1 MPQREANVSTGWQ
14 HLTAK
19 PGQAGQSRYVTSAV
33 CKERLHPKHGSILE
47 TYSGAISVLQCS
59 TEACSLHAAPTST
72 LSSAERRIRRL
83 RSMRLLIEAG
93 KLLLYA
99 PVNASDAQAVIRPDV
114 VPLPGE
120 VQAYQ
125 DAYRKHYFV
134 SDSQYIYSQFF
145 EKKRNGFFIEVG
157 GLDGT
162 ADGSNSFF
170 FERYM
175 QWRGLLVEASP
186 MNFAKLVTRRPF
198 SYRLEGALGS
208 KYGTVRFSGHGC
220 CGKTVQGAGDY
231 EVQMVPIGALLRTM
245 GITHIDFWSLDVS
258 CEKTEALAELDC
270 HLPSGDSLC
279 CLHRS
284 SLRFLILISPSQVEG
299 GELTVLQ
306 GMDWSI
312 SVSVLL
318 IESVNERIRTFLRE
332 RGFKRHSFHSISRL
346 NEIWVNEAF
355 VLS

>member
-1 MPQREANVSTGWQ
+1 
-14 HLTAK
+14 
-19 PGQAGQSRYVTSAV
+19 
-33 CKERLHPKHGSILE
+33 
-47 TYSGAISVLQCS
+47 
-59 TEACSLHAAPTST
+59 
-72 LSSAERRIRRL
+72 
-83 RSMRLLIEAG
+83 MRLLIEAG

-245 GITHIDFWSLDVS
+245 GITHIDFWSLDV
-258 CEKTEALAELDC
+258 
-270 HLPSGDSLC
+270 
-279 CLHRS
+279 
-284 SLRFLILISPSQVEG
+284 EG